1 MKKSWCF
8 LWAGK
13 YGNIQVV
20 YVDTQLAIN
29 GILKDFIKEGDSELS
44 EINLFGWMDKK
55 KWLLS
60 K

>member
-1 MKKSWCF
+1 
-8 LWAGK
+8 
-13 YGNIQVV
+13 
-20 YVDTQLAIN
+20 VDTQLAIN